1 MDNQPIQFTM
11 NYYALKTFGRQQY
24 SNAWAAI
31 SELIAN
37 GFDAGATNVW
47 LYIDMVDQSSATVEI
62 FDNGCGMNEDDLK
75 TKYAVIGRNRRLDN
89 TENKSADKAAG
100 RKGIGKLAALY
111 LSDSYQ
117 IISKKEGV
125 KTAWSVDVA
134 NKNDIDIPSLE
145 PIDASTIKP
154 VCSDIWDSDLCRQ
167 GTMIRL
173 LNVNLTRIG
182 DRAIE
187 ALKHRLSNYFLF
199 DSIESTLQM
208 CIIRHSTDIITFE
221 KVEKQ
226 IAFDNMSHIYYSD
239 ISQIN
244 KKKDTFVVEYFDKA
258 KVKQQLTVKQE
269 LIGLPDDINGALQSN
284 KIALSAT
291 ITINGKTKT
300 YKLEGWIGVHSTIDN
315 TLAQKNDS
323 RYVKNQF
330 YNPNQIRIYVRNKL
344 ANENV
349 LDRLGLV
356 GTYNNYIE
364 GEISFNIL
372 DDNDFEDIATS
383 NRQDFSIIDERV
395 HILYE
400 LLRGICRQLLQRRQE
415 LADKIST
422 VKDTADKKI
431 QSSNKTR
438 FAKETHKDL
447 ISAGLTQ
454 DKADELSVVITNKLQ
469 GEYELKNSYK
479 LFISHSSKD
488 RIFTDFIS
496 HYLQSLGFKWDKDNP
511 DKTDIFY
518 SSDGLPITD
527 SRPLADIIKKMI
539 IDDNTDILFLTSQN
553 FLNSEFCLFEGGA
566 AWATRSVLEY
576 SLVAIDYDKIPK
588 YLTNGKSEFSFNSN
602 DKATFTL
609 NQQNYINLVTV
620 LNRIITHLNKNREIA
635 GAVLVSL
642 LDVPIFPDLVQM
654 DSEKKIASDY
664 MDLNLCKYWKSYV
677 LDKLDVYIDHNN
689 KHKKREYFKFKI
701 K

>member
-1 MDNQPIQFTM
+1 MDKQPIPFTM

-31 SELIAN
+31 SELVAN
-37 GFDAGATNVW
+37 GFDAGALNVW
-47 LYIDMVDQSSATVEI
+47 LYIDMVDHSSATIEI
-62 FDNGCGMNEDDLK
+62 IDNGCGMNEGDLK
-75 TKYAVIGRNRRLDN
+75 NKYAVIGRNRRLDN
-89 TENKSADKAAG
+89 SENKAADKAAG

-117 IISKKEGV
+117 IISKKNGV
-125 KTAWSVDVA
+125 ETAWRVNVAGKGDMDV
-134 NKNDIDIPSLE
+134 PSLE
-145 PIDASTIKP
+145 PIDASAITP
-154 VCSDIWDSDLCRQ
+154 ACSDVWNSGQCGQ

-173 LNVNLTRIG
+173 RNVNLTRIG

-208 CIIRHSTDIITFE
+208 CIIRRATDIVIFE

-226 IAFDNMSHIYYSD
+226 IAFDNMSHIYYSE
-239 ISQIN
+239 IAQID
-244 KKKDTFVVEYFDKA
+244 KKKDSFVVEYYDKA
-258 KVKQQLTVKQE
+258 KLKQKLIVKPQ
-269 LIGLPDDINGALQSN
+269 LIGLPDDITGVLPSN

-291 ITINGKTKT
+291 VTIDGKTKT

-315 TLAQKNDS
+315 ALAQKNDS

-330 YNPNQIRIYVRNKL
+330 YNPNQIRVYVRSKL

-356 GTYNNYIE
+356 GTYANYIE
-364 GEISFNIL
+364 GEISFDIL

-383 NRQDFSIIDERV
+383 NRQDFSVIDERV
-395 HILYE
+395 RILYD

-415 LADKIST
+415 LADKI
-422 VKDTADKKI
+422 TAEKETTDIKI
-431 QSSNKTR
+431 QSTNKTR

-447 ISAGLTQ
+447 LSAGLAK
-454 DKADELSVVITNKLQ
+454 DKADELSFVIANKLQ
-469 GEYELKNSYK
+469 GEYELKSSYK
-479 LFISHSSKD
+479 IFISHASKD

-496 HYLQSLGFKWDKDNP
+496 HYLQSLGFKWDKDDP

-518 SSDGLPITD
+518 SSDGLPIND
-527 SRPLADIIKKMI
+527 ARPLADIIKKMI
-539 IDDNTDILFLTSQN
+539 IDDNTDILFLTSKN

-588 YLTNGKSEFSFNSN
+588 YLTNGKSEFSFNSK
-602 DKATFTL
+602 DKATFVL
-609 NQQNYINLVTV
+609 NQQNYGNLVTV
-620 LNRIITHLNKNREIA
+620 LNRLIAHLNKNREIV
-635 GAVLVSL
+635 GTTPVSL
-642 LDVPIFPDLVQM
+642 LDVAVFPDLVQM
-654 DSEKKIASDY
+654 KAEGKTASNY
-664 MDLNLCKYWKSYV
+664 MDLNLCTYWNTYV
-677 LDKLDVYIDHNN
+677 LDKLDEYIS
-689 KHKKREYFKFKI
+689 RL
-701 K
+701 